1 MKKLLIL
8 LFIPL
13 FGLAQ
18 DKEYSSLGAFL
29 KGKKYIMDSVYGDPG
44 INIQKIYIDGLPG
57 NGWNELTTIYYNG
70 EEKEGIVL
78 GFFDQVSNEYGLK
91 FYQNIYKNLN
101 KEEAISFF
109 RTLDL
114 IKDRERDYL
123 SENNG
128 ENNIYFKI
136 GDLTFLLFLD
146 GGYNIVVFWD
156 RYVSNWGGTSFE
168 KMRRK
173 FERRLR
179 QSAKGRIND

>member
-1 MKKLLIL
+1 M
-8 LFIPL
+8 
-13 FGLAQ
+13 
-18 DKEYSSLGAFL
+18 
-29 KGKKYIMDSVYGDPG
+29 
-44 INIQKIYIDGLPG
+44 
-57 NGWNELTTIYYNG
+57 
-70 EEKEGIVL
+70 
-78 GFFDQVSNEYGLK
+78 
-91 FYQNIYKNLN
+91 
-101 KEEAISFF
+101 
-109 RTLDL
+109 
-114 IKDRERDYL
+114 

-179 QSAKGRIND
+179 QSEKGKIND